1 MSMNVLMRTVP
12 YYTHEVPLTKIG
24 TKREFTLHID
34 ECVDEDSDVNECVDE
49 GSDEDSPLLPMGSH

>member
-34 ECVDEDSDVNECVDE
+34 ECVDEDSD
-49 GSDEDSPLLPMGSH
+49 EDIPLLPMRSH